1 MLTNL
6 IGKLHFLLQVFK
18 KTVTNLKD
26 PDGLFMPLSSASE
39 DLTDHWMSTLAKQL
53 RQRRRVM
60 ASKMYETRD
69 RRTELQ

>member
-1 MLTNL
+1 VEGHSNNTRHSCGSTNDN
-6 IGKLHFLLQVFK
+6 FYFNNLLE
-18 KTVTNLKD
+18 TVTNLKD

-60 ASKMYETRD
+60 ASKM
-69 RRTELQ
+69 